1 MLQNI
6 VIADNNE
13 MIEYF
18 IDIAYDPLTKN
29 EIRMDNMLSF
39 ISNPKN
45 AKSRKLHERYQ
56 NQYLMYCNKEEE
68 YKLETKVT
76 LCNYF
81 SILSITGHHTAGNF

>member
-29 EIRMDNMLSF
+29 EIHMDNILSF

-45 AKSRKLHERYQ
+45 AKSRKLHE
-56 NQYLMYCNKEEE
+56 
-68 YKLETKVT
+68 
-76 LCNYF
+76 
-81 SILSITGHHTAGNF
+81 